1 MFKFKDLSLDIGS
14 DAGYVKLAEI
24 MKEPEIRSKFK
35 DLDVLDPEDLKVL
48 PDSDFA
54 LIHYDKD
61 DNKVRRFPCPDISN
75 TIVSALYLL
84 KSKDSIPMAAGK
96 TAAAILSLKIDNF
109 LDAIRNNKSSNDSTL
124 TNLENKIDYDVAN
137 NLANLLD
144 HEFDCWNI
152 KYYNPSNVYREIGD
166 TMESKVEEKIKS
178 DTATKKEARAK
189 LSDNDFVFVSE
200 KNGVKHRLFPI
211 TNKEELLKQ
220 AAYFDANYKQFHMEH
235 RNTFAK
241 KLRDKA
247 AEYKV
252 RLNTQTISKYA
263 SNEWCPTAYEC
274 LKNRINQLKGVRI
287 SYNEKTAE
295 YEAEMIADDTRSQA
309 LVGYMKLAGQ
319 IGEMN
324 IDKYAHT
331 LYLLDKASGLEKG
344 YGKTVRDPYAS
355 TYKQAAFNTSDII
368 APLNNLTTMFMG
380 KTINANDL
388 MNLDI
393 GSLGGMID
401 QATFDELMKDPIAV
415 FNSLPIPYKSVII
428 EALNSK

>member
-152 KYYNPSNVYREIGD
+152 K
-166 TMESKVEEKIKS
+166 
-178 DTATKKEARAK
+178 
-189 LSDNDFVFVSE
+189 
-200 KNGVKHRLFPI
+200 
-211 TNKEELLKQ
+211 
-220 AAYFDANYKQFHMEH
+220 
-235 RNTFAK
+235 
-241 KLRDKA
+241 
-247 AEYKV
+247 
-252 RLNTQTISKYA
+252 
-263 SNEWCPTAYEC
+263 
-274 LKNRINQLKGVRI
+274 
-287 SYNEKTAE
+287 
-295 YEAEMIADDTRSQA
+295 
-309 LVGYMKLAGQ
+309 
-319 IGEMN
+319 
-324 IDKYAHT
+324 
-331 LYLLDKASGLEKG
+331 
-344 YGKTVRDPYAS
+344 
-355 TYKQAAFNTSDII
+355 
-368 APLNNLTTMFMG
+368 
-380 KTINANDL
+380 
-388 MNLDI
+388 
-393 GSLGGMID
+393 
-401 QATFDELMKDPIAV
+401 
-415 FNSLPIPYKSVII
+415 
-428 EALNSK
+428 